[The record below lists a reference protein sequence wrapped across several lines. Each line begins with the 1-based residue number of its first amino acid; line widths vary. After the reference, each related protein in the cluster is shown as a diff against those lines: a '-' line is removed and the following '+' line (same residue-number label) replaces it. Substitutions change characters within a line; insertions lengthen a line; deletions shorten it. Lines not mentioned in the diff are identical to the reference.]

1 MSPRDLKR
9 GSIVTVA
16 ATGVYSGKPRPAVV
30 VQARQW
36 LQAHP
41 SITLCPL
48 TSTLVEAPLIRL
60 AVAPSPSNGLTKP
73 SQLMVDRLF
82 TVPMT
87 ALGNEIGQ
95 LEPALLHALDQAL
108 RGWLGLI

>member
-1 MSPRDLKR
+1 MSPRDLER

-16 ATGVYSGKPRPAVV
+16 ATGVYGGKPRPAVV

-48 TSTLVEAPLIRL
+48 TSTLLEAPLIRL

-73 SQLMVDRLF
+73 SQLMVDKLF
-82 TVPMT
+82 TVPMS
-87 ALGNEIGQ
+87 AIGDEMGK
-95 LEPALLHALDQAL
+95 LEAAHLHALDQAL

>member
-1 MSPRDLKR
+1 MSPRDLER
-9 GSIVTVA
+9 GSIVTMA

-48 TSTLVEAPLIRL
+48 TCMPWIRRSG
-60 AVAPSPSNGLTKP
+60 A
-73 SQLMVDRLF
+73 
-82 TVPMT
+82 
-87 ALGNEIGQ
+87 
-95 LEPALLHALDQAL
+95 
-108 RGWLGLI
+108 GWG